1 MGLLSNPLRRQQP
14 SLPTYERVTPQ
25 SKERFSDDDFTSSE
39 DDYDDDDIDDD
50 DLAQYPTG
58 TTPGSSRNTSG
69 SMSSGRLLV
78 PKRNVQSQRQRPSR
92 LYPYRLPNKVTRYLC
107 FILSATVILMI
118 VSLIRASR
126 VENWKVQ
133 NGKVDARPKPPPV
146 WDKFPFLERYYG
158 GVRTVVPFNESYPEF
173 PESDEVPP
181 LRSETESKKEE
192 KPAAK
197 RDVPASKPWETYE
210 GRNNESD
217 MVECFIDDAKSIR
230 VPSLRF
236 LDGRPKGFPRHAVGS
251 YELLNLPE
259 DICFERFGRYGPY
272 GFGYSVRSGG
282 LGTGETGEN
291 EGSAAIWQ
299 DTARVDYRTVDW
311 ADVQRRCFRD
321 NSRRFEGL
329 PPRVPSSHGF
339 FIDDQT
345 KPRPA
350 SKIQARAE
358 QQATQS
364 AVSTPA
370 SAPTAETSQAATK
383 STQDKENAK
392 PEEVPVPAEKKAR
405 TAVVI
410 RCWDE
415 YLFREDDIAN
425 VRSMITELAL
435 ASGGRY
441 DVHLLIQVKNDAAH
455 PIWADHEAY
464 EKRIEESI
472 PEEFRGLVT
481 LWTETQMLS
490 LYQGIYDNWSRGPD
504 LPVHGVYRG
513 LTMAMQH
520 FAYLHPE
527 YEYFWQWEMDVRYTG
542 HYYDFFTKL
551 ESWAKEQPRK
561 GLWERSSRFYF
572 PDVHGSWEDF
582 SQRSRIETEIGVTSA
597 DNIWSKVPGMD
608 PSASKKQG
616 KSVWGPVRAPDH
628 KDWFRP
634 QNDSTPP
641 TPYEKDHHVWGK
653 GEEADLITLNPIFD
667 PDGTTWGL
675 KEDITGFNRSEPLP
689 PRRAAIIT
697 TSRLSRRLLL
707 TMHKMTAYKKQFAFP
722 EMWPATVALQHGF
735 KAVYAPHPVYVDR
748 KWPIDFM
755 AATYNA
761 GSSGSSGGSRTSI
774 FGEREH
780 NMHGTSWF
788 YNSGFAPNLYRR
800 WLGLK
805 VNNDGGEEFELTEDK
820 SKIGQKGVGNM
831 PGGEG
836 RMCLPPMLLHPVKEV
851 DLPVEAPPEDHEPD
865 ENARRSERRRTGQE
879 ISNMDGK
886 GQVIKV

>member
-1 MGLLSNPLRRQQP
+1 MGLLSNPLRRQEP
-14 SLPTYERVTPQ
+14 RLPTYERVNAQ
-25 SKERFSDDDFTSSE
+25 SKERYSDDDFTSSE
-39 DDYDDDDIDDD
+39 DDYDDDEDE
-50 DLAQYPTG
+50 DLEQYPSRIS
-58 TTPGSSRNTSG
+58 PGSSRNTSG

-78 PKRNVQSQRQRPSR
+78 PKRHQQPQRKRPSG

-107 FILSATVILMI
+107 IILSATVVLMI
-118 VSLIRASR
+118 VSLVRASQ
-126 VENWKVQ
+126 VENWKVE
-133 NGKVDARPKPPPV
+133 NGKVEARPKAPPV

-158 GVRTVVPFNESYPEF
+158 GVRTVVPFNESRPEF
-173 PESDEVPP
+173 PESDEPAP
-181 LRSETESKKEE
+181 LRSEQQAADEE
-192 KPAAK
+192 KKTAAK
-197 RDVPASKPWETYE
+197 RDVPSSKPWETYK
-210 GRNNESD
+210 GRNTEAD
-217 MVECFIDDAKSIR
+217 MEECFIDEANTIR
-230 VPSLRF
+230 VPPVRF
-236 LDGRPKGFPRHAVGS
+236 LEGRPQGFPRHVIGS
-251 YELLNLPE
+251 YDLLNLPE

-272 GFGYSVRSGG
+272 GFGYSIRSGG

-291 EGSAAIWQ
+291 EGSAAIWA

-311 ADVQRRCFRD
+311 ADVQRRCFRA
-321 NSRRFEGL
+321 NSHRFEEL
-329 PPRVPSSHGF
+329 PPRVPTSHGF

-345 KPRPA
+345 KPRDVIPNV
-350 SKIQARAE
+350 QARAE
-358 QQATQS
+358 QEATKTVGPS
-364 AVSTPA
+364 SIVAHTPE
-370 SAPTAETSQAATK
+370 SSQAFVK
-383 STQDKENAK
+383 STQGKEDEGPK
-392 PEEVPVPAEKKAR
+392 EPQLPIEKKAR

-415 YLFREDDIAN
+415 YLFREDDVAN
-425 VRSMITELAL
+425 VRSMITELAM

-464 EKRIEESI
+464 EERIKKTI

-490 LYQGIYDNWSRGPD
+490 LYQGIYDNWARGPD

-527 YEYFWQWEMDVRYTG
+527 YEFFWQWEMDVRYTG

-551 ESWAKEQPRK
+551 EEWAKEQPRK
-561 GLWERSSRFYF
+561 GLWERSARFYF

-608 PSASKKQG
+608 TKASKKQG
-616 KSVWGPVRAPDH
+616 KSIWGPVRTPDDD
-628 KDWFRP
+628 DWFRP
-634 QNDSTPP
+634 QDDPTPP

-675 KEDITGFNRSEPLP
+675 KDDITGFNRSQPQP
-689 PRRAAIIT
+689 PRRASIIT

-748 KWPIDFM
+748 AWPIDFM
-755 AATYNA
+755 AGTFNA

-780 NMHGTSWF
+780 NMHGTTWF

-820 SKIGQKGVGNM
+820 SKIGLKGVGNM

-851 DLPVEAPPEDHEPD
+851 ELPVEVPPEPEKDDNGNSKPVGLD
-865 ENARRSERRRTGQE
+865 PNA
-879 ISNMDGK
+879 
-886 GQVIKV
+886 